1 MALIDSFFIPDYVQ
15 MQSGLTS
22 PSEVVS
28 EVITVVDLPSSPIS
42 VQFSSG
48 TILVNGVDVGSTAGV
63 NENDTFQLK
72 VTNPTLGQET
82 SYNFIVAGSVQMEW
96 RVTLYDTSTLPVEK
110 SPSST
115 DIDSYSLTT
124 ETPIQF
130 RSIPSGSS
138 IEGAIPTNQ
147 SAILSTTQED
157 QPENETSEQVTALEQ
172 VIDIASTIKTAL
184 EESIAQSVT
193 LLSLIH
199 I

>member
-72 VTNPTLGQET
+72 ITNPTLGQET

-96 RVTLYDTSTLPVEK
+96 RVTLYDTSTCLLYT
-110 SPSST
+110 SPSPR
-115 DIDSYSLTT
+115 D
-124 ETPIQF
+124 
-130 RSIPSGSS
+130 RG
-138 IEGAIPTNQ
+138 
-147 SAILSTTQED
+147 
-157 QPENETSEQVTALEQ
+157 
-172 VIDIASTIKTAL
+172 
-184 EESIAQSVT
+184 
-193 LLSLIH
+193 
-199 I
+199 